1 MEQETKISEWSDE
14 SRRIALDA
22 IKEEKLTTKEK
33 VTILRELFPLNT
45 VTSIAK
51 LLNVHR
57 RTVHRCLK
65 ITI

>member
-1 MEQETKISEWSDE
+1 MEKEIRISEWSNE
-14 SRRIALDA
+14 SRKIALEA
-22 IKEEKLTTKEK
+22 IKGKELTTKEK

-51 LLNVHR
+51 LLKVHR

-65 ITI
+65 MTI